1 MNRQLLMPPVQEDRG
16 ILQCHSLNN
25 LLSPTKKEEFLLR
38 RIKAVHLVSL
48 NLPYTK
54 SKKKLLVEH
63 AIILLGFLSGRL
75 DRSMTIPIHISEIS
89 EETKLAVSRI
99 RTVFH
104 FLEAVRI
111 LKYSKSIVSIYKISD
126 LRSYTEH

>member
-1 MNRQLLMPPVQEDRG
+1 MKQQLLRQPLQEG
-16 ILQCHSLNN
+16 ILQCHSINN

-38 RIKAVHLVSL
+38 RLKAVHLVSL
-48 NLPYTK
+48 SLPFTK
-54 SKKKLLVEH
+54 AKKKLLVEH
-63 AIILLGFLSGRL
+63 STIILGFLSERL
-75 DRSMTIPIHISEIS
+75 DRSMTIPIHISDIS
-89 EETKLAVSRI
+89 EETNLAVSRI

-111 LKYSKSIVSIYKISD
+111 LKYSKSIVSIYKISE

>member
-1 MNRQLLMPPVQEDRG
+1 MTRQVLKQPLQEW
-16 ILQCHSLNN
+16 ILQCHSSNN
-25 LLSPTKKEEFLLR
+25 MLSPSKKEEFLLR
-38 RIKAVHLVSL
+38 RVKAVQLVCL

-54 SKKKLLVEH
+54 TKKELLVEH
-63 AIILLGFLSGRL
+63 AIILLSFISKRL
-75 DRSMTIPIHISEIS
+75 DRSMTIPAHISDIS

-111 LKYSKSIVSIYKISD
+111 MNYSKGIISIYKISE
-126 LRSYTEH
+126 LIPFKEN